1 MKRKKRFIVALAG
14 VLALLTI
21 EPAGAQ
27 QLTEQIDDEAV
38 VVGFSQIGSESDWR
52 IANTQSVKDTLSG
65 DGFYLLFE
73 DAQQK
78 QEKQVKA
85 IRNFIL
91 QDVDYIVLN
100 PIVETGWDL
109 VLQEVKDAHI
119 PVIVVDRQVKV
130 EEDDLYTCW
139 IGSDF
144 EKEGRDA
151 GEWLASYLEE
161 AGRDQEKINIVILEG
176 TTDSSAQIGRTKGFE
191 SVLAEHDNWNL
202 LDKQDGDFTQ
212 AKGKEVMK
220 EMLSRYED
228 IDVLISENDNMT
240 FGAIEAIKESG
251 RTCGL
256 EGDMIVIS
264 FDAVKA
270 AFDAMIE
277 GNINAEFECNPIN
290 GPRIK
295 EVIQKLENGEEVDKI
310 QYLEETY
317 FDLSMDLEKIREE
330 RPY

>member
-1 MKRKKRFIVALAG
+1 MKRKKPFIVVFAG
-14 VLALLTI
+14 LFALLSI

-27 QLTEQIDDEAV
+27 QLTEQIDDAAI

-109 VLQEVKDAHI
+109 VLQEAKEARI

-130 EEDDLYTCW
+130 EDEDLYTCW

-144 EKEGRDA
+144 EKEGSSA

-176 TTDSSAQIGRTKGFE
+176 TTGSSAQLGRTKGFE
-191 SVLAEHDNWNL
+191 SVQSEHGNWNV

-228 IDVLISENDNMT
+228 IDVLVSENDNMT
-240 FGAIEAIKESG
+240 FGAIEAIEESG
-251 RTCGL
+251 RTCGPK
-256 EGDMIVIS
+256 GDMIVIS

-277 GNINAEFECNPIN
+277 GNINADFECNPIN

-295 EVIQKLENGEEVDKI
+295 EVIQKLENGEEVEKI

-317 FDLSMDLEKIREE
+317 FDPSMDLEKIREG
-330 RPY
+330 RTY

>member
-1 MKRKKRFIVALAG
+1 MKKKKCLAMALT
-14 VLALLTI
+14 VLFSLSAMQY
-21 EPAGAQ
+21 AGA
-27 QLTEQIDDEAV
+27 EQVIDEIDDTAI

-52 IANTQSVKDTLSG
+52 IANTQSVKDTFSE

-109 VLQEVKDAHI
+109 VLQEAKDAHI
-119 PVIVVDRQVKV
+119 PVIVVDRRVKV
-130 EEDDLYTCW
+130 EDEELYTCW

-144 EKEGRDA
+144 EKEGRSA

-161 AGRDQEKINIVILEG
+161 IGRDQDEIDIVILEG
-176 TTDSSAQIGRTKGFE
+176 TTGSSAQLGRTKGFE
-191 SVLAEHDNWNL
+191 SVLAHHTNWNV
-202 LDKQDGDFTQ
+202 LDKRDGDFTQ

-220 EMLSRYED
+220 EMLNQYQD
-228 IDVLISENDNMT
+228 IDVLVSENDNMT

-251 RTCGL
+251 RTCGPKG
-256 EGDMIVIS
+256 EMIVIS

-270 AFDAMIE
+270 AFDAMIV

-295 EVIQKLENGEEVDKI
+295 EVIQKLENGEEVEKI

-317 FDLSMDLEKIREE
+317 FDSSMDLEKIKEE
-330 RPY
+330 RTY